1 MPINNNES
9 IIFSLNEYIDYSV
22 MKEIKIT
29 NDNPMLEEIKIAMD
43 ELEEVRQYFNVVNDP
58 ELIEYAIYREK
69 AAITKLS
76 YLIKKV
82 KNQKLEIVEC

>member
-1 MPINNNES
+1 MPINSES

-22 MKEIKIT
+22 MKEIKIA
-29 NDNPMLEEIKIAMD
+29 NDNPMLKEIKIAMD
-43 ELEEVRQYFNVVNDP
+43 ELEEVRQYFDVVNDP